1 MAKEIQMMSASGG
14 SELYVGAHT
23 FKTSDGTLESG
34 TKSIFIREDQSAQI
48 TSMKV
53 NDVAVTAAADG
64 KGIVGADLKA
74 GDFFTFKNEIT
85 EIVQAGGSFIG
96 YQVIDD

>member
-1 MAKEIQMMSASGG
+1 MALEIQMVAGSGG

-23 FKTSDGTLESG
+23 FKTSDGTLYED
-34 TKSIFIREDQSAQI
+34 TRSIFIREDCSAMI

-53 NDVAVTAAADG
+53 KGVSMTSTTGG

-74 GDFFTFKNEIT
+74 GDFFTFKAPVT
-85 EIVQAGGSFIG
+85 EMVVAGGSFIG
-96 YQVIDD
+96 YSTIND